1 MIVVGPHHAAA
12 LVALDLGDVGEDARR
27 RFDYV
32 VTHDRQLVIEAARSL
47 LHWLTPVR
55 PLAPD
60 HAGRVLIEAG

>member
-1 MIVVGPHHAAA
+1 MVGPHHAAA

-32 VTHDRQLVIEAARSL
+32 VIEAARSL